1 MPCAVYVKGSE
12 VVPLIVPE
20 QLSVVVGTVAVAS
33 HLPVTS
39 AKIGVLGAILSST
52 VTIAVADDTFPS
64 FSVTVKVTVFEPD
77 PGVSELE
84 EPYAF
89 PEAI

>member
-1 MPCAVYVKGSE
+1 M
-12 VVPLIVPE
+12 
-20 QLSVVVGTVAVAS
+20 
-33 HLPVTS
+33 
-39 AKIGVLGAILSST
+39 LGAILSST

-77 PGVSELE
+77 PGESELE